1 MSVKFDPMTL
11 CSSVKFSCTLAFNAS
26 YFLKTAVNLGNAT
39 FIISA
44 NINPKNITAPKN
56 TSDKLGLIKTDINIA
71 DISMI
76 GALTSIQIGRASCR
90 ERVSS
95 PV

>member
-1 MSVKFDPMTL
+1 MNLFISN
-11 CSSVKFSCTLAFNAS
+11 SSLTADFTVLIPVKFSCTLAFNAS

-76 GALTSIQIGRASCR
+76 GALTSILKII
-90 ERVSS
+90 
-95 PV
+95 